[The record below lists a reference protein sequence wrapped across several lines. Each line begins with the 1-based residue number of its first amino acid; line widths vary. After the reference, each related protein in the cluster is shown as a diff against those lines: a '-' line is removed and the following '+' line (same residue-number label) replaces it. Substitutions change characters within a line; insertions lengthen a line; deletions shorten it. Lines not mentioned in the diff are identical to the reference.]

1 MDFNGKN
8 VLVVG
13 ASSGIGA
20 AVAEQLLIAGAQ
32 VFSFSRNEPSQPAIQ
47 WESWDAVG
55 EQPVPVAAL
64 PEEVHGLVY
73 CPGSILLKP
82 FNRFTDADFERD
94 FQINVLGA
102 VRVIREVLPKLKKAA
117 GASIVLYS
125 TVASRVGMP
134 YHASIAAAKGAV
146 EGLAKSLA
154 AEYAGA
160 QIRVNCLAPSLTNT
174 PLAAGLLGTPEK
186 VEAGNK
192 RHPLGRV
199 GQPEDLAA
207 LTTFLLSDQAGWITG
222 QVIAVDGG
230 MSGVKLV

>member
-1 MDFNGKN
+1 MDFAGKN

-13 ASSGIGA
+13 ASRGIGA
-20 AVAEQLLIAGAQ
+20 AIADQLLVAGAQ
-32 VFSFSRNEPSQPAIQ
+32 VYSLSRSEPNRPGIS
-47 WESWDAVG
+47 WEMWDAAG
-55 EQPVPVAAL
+55 QNPMPTQHL
-64 PEEVHGLVY
+64 PEELHGLVY
-73 CPGSILLKP
+73 CPGTILLKP
-82 FNRFTDADFERD
+82 FNRFTDADFEND
-94 FQINVLGA
+94 LQVNLMGSI
-102 VRVIREVLPKLKKAA
+102 RVIREVLPRLKKAS

-146 EGLAKSLA
+146 EGLTKSLA
-154 AEYAGA
+154 AEFAA
-160 QIRVNCLAPSLTNT
+160 NQIRVNCLAPSLTNT
-174 PLAAGLLGTPEK
+174 PLASGLLSTPEK

-199 GQPEDLAA
+199 GQPEDLAS
-207 LTTFLLSDQAGWITG
+207 LSTFLLSNHAGWITG

>member
-1 MDFNGKN
+1 MDFAGKN

-20 AVAEQLLIAGAQ
+20 AIADQLLVAGAQ
-32 VFSFSRNEPSQPAIQ
+32 VYSFSRTEPTRPGIS
-47 WESWDAVG
+47 WEMWDAAG
-55 EQPVPVAAL
+55 QNPVPTQHL
-64 PEEVHGLVY
+64 PEELHGLVY
-73 CPGSILLKP
+73 CPGTILLKP
-82 FNRFTDADFERD
+82 FNRFTDADFQND
-94 FQINVLGA
+94 LQLNLFGA
-102 VRVIREVLPKLKKAA
+102 IRVIREVLPRLKKAA

-146 EGLAKSLA
+146 EGLTKSLA
-154 AEYAGA
+154 AEFAA
-160 QIRVNCLAPSLTNT
+160 NQIRVNCLAPSLTST
-174 PLAAGLLGTPEK
+174 PLAAGLLATPEK

-199 GQPEDLAA
+199 GQPEDLAS
-207 LTTFLLSDQAGWITG
+207 LSTFLLSNQAGWITG